1 MQAFYDYRKFALL
14 YVDDEE
20 KALKYFQRAFGDT
33 FRIFTAPSAAEG
45 LRVLEAHRG
54 EIALILT
61 DQRMPGETG
70 VQFLEKTRQVHPRAI
85 RMLVTA
91 FADLS
96 DAIGA
101 VNTGAI
107 YKYIT
112 KPWDVP
118 MLEVTIKRAVE
129 FYIVQ
134 HDRDAL
140 LREKLSALHKMVIT
154 DRVISLGVLAAGLGH
169 HIRNALVAIRTF
181 IDLAPEMLHR
191 EQMDIDE
198 LRHPEFWTS
207 FYSKVQD
214 KVKSVVEL
222 LDGLDIASVAT
233 DLTIN
238 ETVHLHE
245 VVADV
250 WSGRRPAFAE
260 AGINVEFELPPTLP
274 PLVVDYSKFLR
285 LIELLFREAL
295 INLAAGNT
303 LTFEARVEQAG
314 SEASG
319 LLLRVSDDG
328 PGLPPDAVASLFDPF
343 FLRVDEPQEFG
354 INLMGCYFIVYH
366 HGGRIDVETDTD
378 KGLTL
383 NIHLPLAPRP
393 LAAENDSREFLS
405 KVMLND
411 RLWEKLLANN

>member
-33 FRIFTAPSAAEG
+33 FRIFTAPNAAEG
-45 LRVLEAHRG
+45 LRILEVHRG